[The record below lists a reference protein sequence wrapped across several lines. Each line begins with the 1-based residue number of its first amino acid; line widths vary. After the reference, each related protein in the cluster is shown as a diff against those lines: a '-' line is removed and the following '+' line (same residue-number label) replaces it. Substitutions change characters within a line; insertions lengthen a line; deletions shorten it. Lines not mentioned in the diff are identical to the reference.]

1 MPAAERKAAESRARC
16 AGWRGIS
23 YSAKADT
30 PQTVAEIRTHNATG
44 RRKGCAQFVR
54 PSVAKGGA

>member
-1 MPAAERKAAESRARC
+1 LPSAERRALEQKARC

-44 RRKGCAQFVR
+44 RRKGCRQFLR
-54 PSVAKGGA
+54 PQAAKG